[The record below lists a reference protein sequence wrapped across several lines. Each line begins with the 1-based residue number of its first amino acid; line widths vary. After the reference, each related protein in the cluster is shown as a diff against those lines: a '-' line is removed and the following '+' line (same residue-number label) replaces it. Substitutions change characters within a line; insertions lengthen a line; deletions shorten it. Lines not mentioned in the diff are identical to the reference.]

1 MAAQQKGKREWQWK
15 TGSTWDGNL
24 DHLADHRLV
33 NPAIKS
39 INAGTA
45 ALPACL
51 FFSEA

>member
-24 DHLADHRLV
+24 DHLVDHRLV

-45 ALPACL
+45 ALPL